1 MAQKF
6 GEAFFHD
13 MVDRGRRELGGLMFD
28 GSPAGQPMYPLR
40 NTYGPP
46 KELEGPEPSPP
57 EPSREELSAE
67 LSREDPGRED
77 RDLGMERE

>member
-13 MVDRGRRELGGLMFD
+13 MIDRGRRELGGLMFE
-28 GSPAGQPMYPLR
+28 GSPAAQPMYPLR
-40 NTYGPP
+40 GTYGPP
-46 KELEGPEPSPP
+46 KELDGPESSTL
-57 EPSREELSAE
+57 EPSHKELSAE
-67 LSREDPGRED
+67 LSREDTGRDD